1 MSEEIQKFVFD
12 IEPAATATDET
23 ITIMTVPK
31 GSSVLWV
38 HCFPLVMG
46 AAAFADGGITLTIGD
61 AGDADGFVGS
71 INLET
76 AAVDVPVGSAGA
88 YLTVA
93 GGKSYTTATAMTA
106 TYDYTAGSAPAAAQ
120 TVVKPRIRVIV
131 AVANWQ

>member
-38 HCFPLVMG
+38 HCFPLVIG

-61 AGDADGFVGS
+61 ATDPDGFVTS
-71 INLET
+71 VNLET
-76 AAVDVPVGSAGA
+76 AAVDVPVGTAGA

-106 TYDYTAGSAPAAAQ
+106 TYDYTAGSTTAQ